1 MSSKVTQ
8 LESFE
13 AKTRTGPLMTG
24 STSFPIPPWPD
35 RKNRV

>member
-8 LESFE
+8 LESFR

-24 STSFPIPPWPD
+24 STAFPIAPWPS